1 MIRLKK
7 RKNQEI
13 KHWDESLEISYSGRD
28 LKDTKIVQRQQDWL
42 SGTLSISIFH
52 FQERTQSQCRDKST
66 VEKQVSIQTMMNE
79 TVTYQQ
85 QHQQQQQQ

>member
-52 FQERTQSQCRDKST
+52 FQERAQAQCRDKST

-79 TVTYQQ
+79 TLTY
-85 QHQQQQQQ
+85 QQQQQQQ